1 MRPLLQPELYLN
13 AALRP
18 FCPFWLIP
26 LRAFLFPILSQRLSA
41 PGGDHR
47 HRQVKESTMFDWQ
60 HVTWE
65 LNRLLLAGVVGAAI
79 GFEREAHGQAAGLR
93 TFILVSVG
101 ACLMM
106 MLSLEMEE
114 IHRHLSVDQSVVRL
128 DPARIASYAI
138 ASMGFL
144 GAGAIITGRG
154 SVRGL
159 TTAAGLWLATGLGLA
174 IGAGYLIPAL
184 FAAGI
189 SLIILYAL
197 RLIKKVFAH
206 DLFTILTLKYHGVE
220 DPLDQIRQILK
231 SHNISIQ
238 FINYTLEPPSN
249 LLTYRFRLQSKDTI
263 IFKQVIR
270 SLAATEGLQEVNLQE
285 GEVP

>member
-1 MRPLLQPELYLN
+1 MWDLN
-13 AALRP
+13 H
-18 FCPFWLIP
+18 I
-26 LRAFLFPILSQRLSA
+26 S
-41 PGGDHR
+41 
-47 HRQVKESTMFDWQ
+47 
-60 HVTWE
+60 WE
-65 LNRLLLAGVVGAAI
+65 LGRLVLAAVVGAAI
-79 GFEREAHGQAAGLR
+79 GFERETHGQAAGLR

-114 IHRHLSVDQSVVRL
+114 IHRHLAVDQSVVRL

-144 GAGAIITGRG
+144 GAGAIITGKG

-159 TTAAGLWLATGLGLA
+159 TTAAGLWLVTGLGLA

-189 SLIILYAL
+189 SIIILYAL

-206 DLFTILTLKYHGVE
+206 DLFTIMTLKYHGAE
-220 DPLDQIRQILK
+220 DPLDRIRQILK
-231 SHNISIQ
+231 QHRIAIQ

-249 LLTYRFRLQSKDTI
+249 LMTYRLRLQSKDSI

-270 SLAATEGLQEVNLQE
+270 SLAETEGLQEVNLQE

>member
-1 MRPLLQPELYLN
+1 M
-13 AALRP
+13 
-18 FCPFWLIP
+18 WDSHHI
-26 LRAFLFPILSQRLSA
+26 
-41 PGGDHR
+41 
-47 HRQVKESTMFDWQ
+47 
-60 HVTWE
+60 TWE
-65 LNRLLLAGVVGAAI
+65 LARLVIAALLGAAI

-114 IHRHLSVDQSVVRL
+114 LHRHLLVDRSVVRL

-144 GAGAIITGRG
+144 GAGAIITGKG

-159 TTAAGLWLATGLGLA
+159 TTAAGLWLATGMGLA

-184 FAAGI
+184 FATFI
-189 SLIILYAL
+189 SLVILYGL
-197 RLIKKVFAH
+197 RLIKKIFAH
-206 DLFTILTLKYHGVE
+206 DLYTILTLRYHGVE
-220 DPLDQIRQILK
+220 NPLDQIKQILTD
-231 SHNISIQ
+231 HHIHIQ
-238 FINYTLEPPSN
+238 FTNYKLEPPNS
-249 LLTYRFRLQSKDTI
+249 LIYRLRLQAKDNLSV
-263 IFKQVIR
+263 KDMLH
-270 SLAATEGLQEVNLQE
+270 SLSQTEGLQELNWQE

>member
-1 MRPLLQPELYLN
+1 MWDVN
-13 AALRP
+13 H
-18 FCPFWLIP
+18 I
-26 LRAFLFPILSQRLSA
+26 
-41 PGGDHR
+41 
-47 HRQVKESTMFDWQ
+47 
-60 HVTWE
+60 TWE
-65 LNRLLLAGVVGAAI
+65 LFRLVLAAIVGGAI

-114 IHRHLSVDQSVVRL
+114 IHRHLAVDQSVVRL

-144 GAGAIITGRG
+144 GAGAIITGKG

-206 DLFTILTLKYHGVE
+206 DLFTILTLKYQGVE
-220 DPLDQIRQILK
+220 DPLDRIRQLLK
-231 SHNISIQ
+231 QHRIAIQ
-238 FINYTLEPPSN
+238 FINYTLDPPNN
-249 LLTYRFRLQSKDTI
+249 LMTYRLRLQSKNTI
-263 IFKQVIR
+263 IYKQVIY
-270 SLAATEGLQEVNLQE
+270 SLAAIEGLQEVNLQE

>member
-1 MRPLLQPELYLN
+1 
-13 AALRP
+13 
-18 FCPFWLIP
+18 
-26 LRAFLFPILSQRLSA
+26 
-41 PGGDHR
+41 
-47 HRQVKESTMFDWQ
+47 MFDFH

-65 LNRLLLAGVVGAAI
+65 LARLVLAAAVGAAI

-144 GAGAIITGRG
+144 GAGAIITGKG

-174 IGAGYLIPAL
+174 IGAGYLLPAL
-184 FAAGI
+184 FATGI
-189 SLIILYAL
+189 SLVILYGL
-197 RLIKKVFAH
+197 RILKRIFTH
-206 DLFTILTLKYHGVE
+206 DLYTTLTLKYYGAE
-220 DPLDQIRQILK
+220 NPLDRIKQILK
-231 SHNISIQ
+231 DHRIAIQ
-238 FINYTLEPPSN
+238 FINYRLEPPSN
-249 LLTYRFRLQSKDTI
+249 LITYRFLLQSKDNI
-263 IFKQVIR
+263 VFKNLLA
-270 SLAATEGLQEVNLQE
+270 SLSETEGLQEINWQE

>member
-1 MRPLLQPELYLN
+1 M
-13 AALRP
+13 
-18 FCPFWLIP
+18 W
-26 LRAFLFPILSQRLSA
+26 
-41 PGGDHR
+41 
-47 HRQVKESTMFDWQ
+47 DWQ
-60 HVTWE
+60 HVSWD
-65 LNRLLLAGVVGAAI
+65 LVKLILAAGIGGAI
-79 GFEREAHGQAAGLR
+79 GFERETHGQAAGLR
-93 TFILVSVG
+93 TYILVSVG

-159 TTAAGLWLATGLGLA
+159 TTAAGLWLVTGIGLA

-184 FAAGI
+184 FATLV
-189 SLIILYAL
+189 SLLILYGL
-197 RLIKKVFAH
+197 RQLKEVFAH
-206 DLFTILTLKYHGVE
+206 DEHTIMTLKFDGTTK
-220 DPLDQIRQILK
+220 PLDHIQEILK
-231 SHNISIQ
+231 GNEVNIQ
-238 FINYTLEPPSN
+238 FINYKIELPSN
-249 LLTYRFRLQSKDTI
+249 VTTYRLRLKSKDDLYWGHIVKCLSET
-263 IFKQVIR
+263 K
-270 SLAATEGLQEVNLQE
+270 GLQEISWQE

>member
-1 MRPLLQPELYLN
+1 MWDVN
-13 AALRP
+13 H
-18 FCPFWLIP
+18 I
-26 LRAFLFPILSQRLSA
+26 
-41 PGGDHR
+41 
-47 HRQVKESTMFDWQ
+47 
-60 HVTWE
+60 TWE
-65 LNRLLLAGVVGAAI
+65 LFRLVLAAVVGAAI

-114 IHRHLSVDQSVVRL
+114 LHRHLAVDQSVVRL

-144 GAGAIITGRG
+144 GAGAIITGKG

-159 TTAAGLWLATGLGLA
+159 TTAAGLWLVTGLGLA

-189 SLIILYAL
+189 SLIILYVL

-206 DLFTILTLKYHGVE
+206 DMFTMLTLKYHGVE
-220 DPLDQIRQILK
+220 DPLDRIRQILK
-231 SHNISIQ
+231 QHRIGIQ

-249 LLTYRFRLQSKDTI
+249 LMTYRLRLQSKDTI
-263 IFKQVIR
+263 IFKQVIH
-270 SLAATEGLQEVNLQE
+270 SLSETEGLQEVTWQE